1 MLGFL
6 KKIIFT
12 AMTFFSCNV
21 LKCVL
26 MNNQESKIK
35 SAIISINSNEPTFY
49 LYSIEVI
56 KCSDSCNNIND
67 LYSKLCVPDVVK
79 NLNV

>member
-1 MLGFL
+1 MFGFF
-6 KKIIFT
+6 KKNIFT

-35 SAIISINSNEPTFY
+35 SAIISISSNEPTFY

>member
-1 MLGFL
+1 MFGFF
-6 KKIIFT
+6 KKNIFT
-12 AMTFFSCNV
+12 AMKFFSCNV

-35 SAIISINSNEPTFY
+35 SAIISISSNEPTFY